1 MDVLVSREE
10 VPLDFL
16 TDEQRANVAKVENKY
31 KENPV
36 KKPKGIIAFRFL
48 LSFVLINNPLY
59 FLGNMIPRELPVLP
73 MEVKIVQEI
82 LTKLGDYSSLGEDE
96 DITSNISE
104 LANVLVEV
112 GKSQSLFIRSV

>member
-1 MDVLVSREE
+1 
-10 VPLDFL
+10 
-16 TDEQRANVAKVENKY
+16 
-31 KENPV
+31 
-36 KKPKGIIAFRFL
+36 
-48 LSFVLINNPLY
+48 
-59 FLGNMIPRELPVLP
+59 MIPRELPVLP

-112 GKSQSLFIRSV
+112 GKCQIPSICSV

>member
-1 MDVLVSREE
+1 
-10 VPLDFL
+10 
-16 TDEQRANVAKVENKY
+16 
-31 KENPV
+31 
-36 KKPKGIIAFRFL
+36 
-48 LSFVLINNPLY
+48 
-59 FLGNMIPRELPVLP
+59 MIPRELPVLP

-112 GKSQSLFIRSV
+112 GKCQIPSIRSV